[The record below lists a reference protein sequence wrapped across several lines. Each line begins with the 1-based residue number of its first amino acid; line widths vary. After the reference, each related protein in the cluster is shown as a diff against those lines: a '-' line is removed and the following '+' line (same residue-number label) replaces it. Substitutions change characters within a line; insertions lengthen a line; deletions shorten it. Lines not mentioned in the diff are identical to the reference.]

1 MSFYGLLENS
11 YVLRFSD
18 VERQRII
25 RIEMFLTTQNCFFYS
40 SLFGAYRYKNPLP
53 WDQDVDLLLRRE
65 EMDHVNE
72 YAFVNEFKKRRIR
85 IIYRPWAGSYK
96 IFLRNAQVD
105 MFLFR
110 NYSGTIRRTGIESYV
125 FFVNHR
131 NFHSFPSKYLEGALP
146 QIEFC
151 GVLMS
156 APRGGITVQQYL
168 YRDDWLVEKRPR
180 GC

>member
-1 MSFYGLLENS
+1 MKLDKADSNKKL
-11 YVLRFSD
+11 
-18 VERQRII
+18 
-25 RIEMFLTTQNCFFYS
+25 CFHF
-40 SLFGAYRYKNPLP
+40 SLFGAYRYNNPLP

-65 EMDHVNE
+65 EMDQVDE
-72 YAFVNEFKKRRIR
+72 GEFVDEFKRRGIR

-96 IFLRNAQVD
+96 IFKRKAQVD
-105 MFLFR
+105 MFLFK
-110 NYSGTIRRTGIESYV
+110 NFSGTIRRTGIESYV

-131 NFHSFPSKYLEGALP
+131 NFHSFPSKYIEGNLP

-156 APRGGITVQQYL
+156 APQEGINVQQHL